1 MDESSKEEL
10 RKKRAEYM
18 REYTRKNRE
27 KICAKRRERYHKNP
41 EAVLSRQREY
51 NAKPEVKA
59 RMKEYCVAYN
69 ANDEAK
75 IRRKELNSRP
85 EAKAKKQE
93 IDRAYYARIREK
105 DIKRKMDDYYADPQR
120 VIDRNRAWRKGNPE
134 KVLAKN
140 QRRRASKAKVVVENV
155 APSAIYERDAGI
167 CQLCKKPVEREKM
180 TLDHVVPLSKG
191 GAHTFG
197 NLQLAHRSCNSSKGA
212 KLL

>member
-1 MDESSKEEL
+1 MDELAKAEL
-10 RKKRAEYM
+10 RRKRAEYM

-27 KICAKRRERYHKNP
+27 KICAARRDRYHKNP
-41 EAVLSRQREY
+41 EAALSRQREY
-51 NAKPEVKA
+51 NARPEVKA

-69 ANDEAK
+69 ARDEAK
-75 IRRKELNSRP
+75 ARRKELVSRP
-85 EAKAKKQE
+85 EAKEKKRELDRVYHAKT
-93 IDRAYYARIREK
+93 REA
-105 DIKRKMDDYYADPQR
+105 DNRRKLDDYYADPQR
-120 VIDRNRAWRKGNPE
+120 VVDRNREWRKLNPE

-191 GAHTFG
+191 GPHTFG